1 MWHDMFHLAP
11 SVAEKVL
18 RPVIVYV
25 FLLVGLRL
33 GGNREMSQLNVMDFI
48 VLLAIANAVQNGIIG
63 TDDSVTGAFIGAAA
77 LMLINVLAGNFTRR
91 SRRARRLLV
100 GTPVVLVRNGVVNAD
115 ALRRERLS
123 LEDLRDQLIVQGADD
138 EEDVALCVLEP
149 NGQFV
154 VQLKP
159 SHEVESRLDD
169 VLARLARIETA
180 IGGR

>member
-11 SVAEKVL
+11 TIGEKVL
-18 RPVIVYV
+18 RPLLVYG

-63 TDDSVTGAFIGAAA
+63 VDDSVTGAFIGAAV
-77 LMLINVLAGNFTRR
+77 LMMVNVVAGNLTRR
-91 SRRARRLLV
+91 SRRARQVLV

-123 LEDLRDQLIVQGADD
+123 LDDLREQLVAQGA
-138 EEDVALCVLEP
+138 ENESDVALCVLEP

-154 VQLKP
+154 VRLEP
-159 SHEVESRLDD
+159 NHELESRLDD
-169 VLARLARIETA
+169 VAARLERIEAA
-180 IGGR
+180 IRRG